1 MICLTQNNGLFHKI
15 QPTMC
20 QRISD
25 DSVSNFSFIILNFLC
40 IVDRPE
46 MRPRKDYD
54 DYTTFVNDTFSDS
67 KNKMLGMIADN
78 DSKGGG
84 SPMVSTR
91 GGKHLS
97 IMRDMK
103 AARLLNTA
111 SQTTRNSK
119 APKTIEFETASDAN

>member
-1 MICLTQNNGLFHKI
+1 
-15 QPTMC
+15 
-20 QRISD
+20 
-25 DSVSNFSFIILNFLC
+25 
-40 IVDRPE
+40 

-84 SPMVSTR
+84 SPNAT

-111 SQTTRNSK
+111 S
-119 APKTIEFETASDAN
+119 